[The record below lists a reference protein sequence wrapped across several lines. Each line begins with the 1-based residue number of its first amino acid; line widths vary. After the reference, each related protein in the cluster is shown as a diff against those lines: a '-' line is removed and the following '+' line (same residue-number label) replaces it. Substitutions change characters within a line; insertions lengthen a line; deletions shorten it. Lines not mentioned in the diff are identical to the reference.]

1 MSGTAD
7 RRLLLSIA
15 GAAFALQIL
24 PNFFGGYG
32 YFIDELYYIA
42 CARRLD
48 FGYVDHPPLAPFLLR
63 LAMSVFGES
72 VVAIRLLPAL
82 AAAALAYL
90 TGWLTAFFG
99 GGRWAQGFAAVTVT
113 LAAGLLLF
121 FDFFSMNAFEV
132 LFWTAAVV
140 TLVVMIRTNE
150 PKLWLVFGAV
160 AGLSLE
166 NKHTMVLVCAALI
179 VGLLL
184 TPARGLLFSRWLWL
198 GGAVALVLFLPN
210 VLWQIEHGWPS
221 LEFYQNATLE
231 KNISSPPGK
240 ILFNQI
246 LFMNPVTL
254 PIWLMGFVF
263 LLDRERGFRA
273 IGFAYV
279 LLLGLLLL
287 TQSSRPDRIAGM
299 YPMLF
304 AAGATWWG
312 TFFARR
318 RPELKWAFVTFVVA
332 GCLAFAPLFQ
342 PWLPPSTLARYVAF
356 IGVDTQIER
365 GEGKLAQ
372 LPQWLADRFGREE
385 LVAQIADIYK
395 GLPPEEQ
402 KRTILLMPSYGHAGA
417 VELMGE
423 PLGLPAVMT
432 AQNTY
437 HMWGRAIAPQLAD
450 SVVIAVGWDREA
462 LEHSF
467 ADVSDV
473 ATYTCQ
479 YCMNWRNNMAIRIAR
494 NPTLTASEFQKAWEE
509 SKHYE

>member
-160 AGLSLE
+160 AGLGLE

-299 YPMLF
+299 YPVLF

-318 RPELKWAFVTFVVA
+318 RPELKCWCGSELVFL
-332 GCLAFAPLFQ
+332 GE
-342 PWLPPSTLARYVAF
+342 LPDGESPIDLPVISTVQRSL
-356 IGVDTQIER
+356 VDTHCPVQRIT
-365 GEGKLAQ
+365 ATF
-372 LPQWLADRFGREE
+372 A
-385 LVAQIADIYK
+385 LVVD
-395 GLPPEEQ
+395 P
-402 KRTILLMPSYGHAGA
+402 
-417 VELMGE
+417 
-423 PLGLPAVMT
+423 
-432 AQNTY
+432 
-437 HMWGRAIAPQLAD
+437 
-450 SVVIAVGWDREA
+450 
-462 LEHSF
+462 
-467 ADVSDV
+467 
-473 ATYTCQ
+473 
-479 YCMNWRNNMAIRIAR
+479 WR
-494 NPTLTASEFQKAWEE
+494 K
-509 SKHYE
+509 